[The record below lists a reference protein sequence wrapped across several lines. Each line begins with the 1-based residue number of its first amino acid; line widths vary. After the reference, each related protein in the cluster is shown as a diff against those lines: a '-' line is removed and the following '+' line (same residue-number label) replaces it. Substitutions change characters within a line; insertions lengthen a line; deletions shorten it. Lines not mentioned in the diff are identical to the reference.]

1 MNITETILCKYNHNN
16 HTLFLTFNLIFVSSA
31 ELSTVNQFFC
41 LILIEKEL
49 YTMSR
54 PLVKSVFGNISPIN
68 LGEDFMIIEDA
79 NLKEIEGEDVRSE
92 SCIIF
97 YCISGSLCLIVG
109 SEKITI
115 KSGQVV
121 YLLKGQML
129 KILYVS
135 GSLQVTLLLI
145 FEPFL
150 QCLDLKN

>member
-1 MNITETILCKYNHNN
+1 MKITETILCKYNHNN

-79 NLKEIEGEDVRSE
+79 NLKEIEGKDVRSE

-121 YLLKGQML
+121 
-129 KILYVS
+129 
-135 GSLQVTLLLI
+135 
-145 FEPFL
+145 
-150 QCLDLKN
+150 

>member
-1 MNITETILCKYNHNN
+1 M
-16 HTLFLTFNLIFVSSA
+16 
-31 ELSTVNQFFC
+31 
-41 LILIEKEL
+41 
-49 YTMSR
+49 
-54 PLVKSVFGNISPIN
+54 KSVFGNISPIN
-68 LGEDFMIIEDA
+68 LGEDFMIIEYA

-150 QCLDLKN
+150 QSIVR

>member
-1 MNITETILCKYNHNN
+1 MKITETILCKYNHNN

-68 LGEDFMIIEDA
+68 LGEDFMIIEYA

-115 KSGQVV
+115 KSGYHATSNFVHK
-121 YLLKGQML
+121 YPIFCGQNPP
-129 KILYVS
+129 ITHFVH
-135 GSLQVTLLLI
+135 
-145 FEPFL
+145 
-150 QCLDLKN
+150 KNPRFCGQN